1 MGLEVG
7 NGDGWGEGGRLGAA
21 IGFADM
27 VGDPVPVGDLTG
39 AAVVRGTRVWQKLQ
53 DLGHSLRIVVSPTPS
68 STPQYVACLI
78 AALFFVSQVHF

>member
-1 MGLEVG
+1 VG

-27 VGDPVPVGDLTG
+27 VGVPVPVGDLTG
-39 AAVVRGTRVWQKLQ
+39 AAVVRGTRIGQKSQ
-53 DLGHSLRIVVSPTPS
+53 DLGHLLRIVVSPTFS
-68 STPQYVACLI
+68 FIPQYWAFLI

>member
-7 NGDGWGEGGRLGAA
+7 NGDGWGEGGRLGKSA
-21 IGFADM
+21 GFADM

-53 DLGHSLRIVVSPTPS
+53 DLGHSLRIVVLPTVS
-68 STPQYVACLI
+68 LMVQYSACLTET
-78 AALFFVSQVHF
+78 LFFVIQLHF